1 MIRRIL
7 IALLVI
13 GLLAPLAACG
23 RKGKIE
29 PPPDSTYP
37 RDYPTQ

>member
-7 IALLVI
+7 IVLVVI
-13 GLLAPLAACG
+13 GLLAPLGACG
-23 RKGKIE
+23 RKGIVE
-29 PPPDSTYP
+29 PPPGSSYP

>member
-7 IALLVI
+7 IALIVV
-13 GLLAPLAACG
+13 GLLAPLGACG
-23 RKGKIE
+23 RKGSLQ